1 MEENITMGVLQ
12 NALRK
17 KQIGQLR
24 KELAD
29 LSFCCR
35 IKLPMNNPK
44 QQEKYTVPLEN
55 NQLVLVLN
63 SEILLPED
71 APVRVTSAQLEELD
85 YRKLYEAYSSKG
97 RKSVTDPRV
106 LFKVMAYG
114 YQCGIYSTR
123 KLEEAC
129 KYRVDFMWLLENG
142 KAPDHST
149 LSRFRTGRCAEAVE
163 NLFYQYVQ
171 LLEKQG
177 EVDHR
182 SVFIDGTKI
191 ESRAGRYTF
200 TWRGT
205 AEKNLTKT
213 KQKVL
218 ELTGCKTLGELEQL
232 LSVKAE
238 GISFVSGKGKHKTEQ
253 QREWEAI
260 DYLCQQWRKY
270 EEQLR
275 IMGEDRNSYSKTD
288 TDATFM
294 RMKEDHMRNGQLKP
308 AYNVQIAVNS
318 EYITGIDV
326 FSNRTDV
333 GTFIPFMHK
342 LEMAHQ
348 QRYEEVTADAGYESI
363 ENYLYLEANGQMC
376 FIKPSN
382 YEAQKTKK
390 FKSQIGRIE
399 NMKYDREEDCFICAE
414 GRKLYCRKVST
425 EVHNGIPVTRAWY
438 RCEGCANCPQREKC
452 CRKQD
457 MNAPKE
463 VIMKETFWEKRQRSL
478 ENITSERGIRL
489 RMNRSIQVEGAFGLI
504 KNDFGFRRFLT
515 TGKKNVRIELLFLA
529 LGFNLK
535 KRWMKQQK
543 SRLETHYSEKKAA

>member
-1 MEENITMGVLQ
+1 MKI
-12 NALRK
+12 
-17 KQIGQLR
+17 
-24 KELAD
+24 
-29 LSFCCR
+29 
-35 IKLPMNNPK
+35 NPK
-44 QQEKYTVPLEN
+44 QQDQYKVSERN

-85 YRKLYEAYSSKG
+85 YRKLYAAYSSKG

-129 KYRVDFMWLLENG
+129 QYRVDFMWLLENG

-163 NLFYQYVQ
+163 DLFYQYVQ
-171 LLEKQG
+171 LLEKQH
-177 EVDHR
+177 EVDHK

-200 TWRGT
+200 NWRGT
-205 AEKNLTKT
+205 AEKNLAKA
-213 KQKVL
+213 KQKVF
-218 ELTGCKTLGELEQL
+218 ELTGCKTLSELETF
-232 LSVKAE
+232 LSGKAE
-238 GISFVSGKGKHKTEQ
+238 SIAFVSGKGKHKTEQ
-253 QREWEAI
+253 QREWESI
-260 DYLCQQWRKY
+260 NQLFEQWKKY
-270 EEQLR
+270 EEQLA
-275 IMGEDRNSYSKTD
+275 IMGPDRNSYSKTD
-288 TDATFM
+288 HDATFM

-333 GTFIPFMHK
+333 GTLIPFLHK
-342 LEMAHQ
+342 LEMAHK
-348 QRYEEVTADAGYESI
+348 QRYEEVSADAGYES
-363 ENYLYLEANGQMC
+363 EDNYLYLEANGQLS

-390 FKSQIGRIE
+390 YRSQIGRIE
-399 NMKYDREEDCFICAE
+399 NMQYDKDEDCFICAE

-425 EVHNGIPVTRAWY
+425 EVKKGTPVTRAWY
-438 RCEGCANCPQREKC
+438 RCENCSNCPQREKC

-463 VIMKETFWEKRQRSL
+463 VILKETFWEKRQQSL
-478 ENITSERGIRL
+478 ENITSERGIQL

-515 TGKKNVRIELLFLA
+515 TGKKNVKIELLFLA

-543 SRLETHYSEKKAA
+543 RRLETHYSEKKAA

>member
-1 MEENITMGVLQ
+1 
-12 NALRK
+12 
-17 KQIGQLR
+17 
-24 KELAD
+24 
-29 LSFCCR
+29 
-35 IKLPMNNPK
+35 MNKTNHK
-44 QQEKYTVPLEN
+44 EKYKVSCGN
-55 NQLVLVLN
+55 NQLVLILN
-63 SEILLPED
+63 SEIILPED

-97 RKSVTDPRV
+97 RKSVADPRV

-114 YQCGIYSTR
+114 YQCGIYSSR

-149 LSRFRTGRCAEAVE
+149 LSRFRTGRCAEAIE
-163 NLFYQYVQ
+163 DLFYQYVQ
-171 LLEKQG
+171 ILEAQG
-177 EVDHR
+177 EVDR
-182 SVFIDGTKI
+182 KSVFIDGTKI

-200 TWRGT
+200 AWRGT
-205 AEKNLTKT
+205 AEKNLAKV

-218 ELTGCKTLGELEQL
+218 EQTGCKTQNELENFL
-232 LSVKAE
+232 TGNAE
-238 GISFVSGKGKHKTEQ
+238 GITFVSGKGKRKTER
-253 QREWEAI
+253 QREWEAA
-260 DYLCQQWRKY
+260 DDLRRQWRKY
-270 EEQLR
+270 EEQLA

-288 TDATFM
+288 HDATFM

-342 LEMAHQ
+342 LEIAHK
-348 QRYEEVTADAGYESI
+348 QRYEEVTADAGYESLD
-363 ENYLYLEANGQMC
+363 NYLYLEANGQMS

-382 YEAQKTKK
+382 YESQKTKK
-390 FKSQIGRIE
+390 YRSQIGRIE
-399 NMKYDREEDCFICAE
+399 NMKYDKNEDCFICAE

-425 EVHNGIPVTRAWY
+425 EVKKGISVTRAWY
-438 RCEGCANCPQREKC
+438 RCENCQNCPQREKC

-457 MNAPKE
+457 VNAPKE
-463 VIMKETFWEKRQRSL
+463 VIMQETFWEKRAQSL
-478 ENITSERGIRL
+478 ENITSERGTQL

-543 SRLETHYSEKKAA
+543 RRLETHYSERKVA

>member
-1 MEENITMGVLQ
+1 
-12 NALRK
+12 
-17 KQIGQLR
+17 
-24 KELAD
+24 
-29 LSFCCR
+29 
-35 IKLPMNNPK
+35 MNNSNRR
-44 QQEKYTVPLEN
+44 EKYSVSVGN
-55 NQLVLVLN
+55 NQLVLILN

-85 YRKLYEAYSSKG
+85 YRKLYKAYSSRG

-114 YQCGIYSTR
+114 YQCGIYSSR

-163 NLFYQYVQ
+163 DLFYQYIQ
-171 LLEKQG
+171 LLEKQK
-177 EVDHR
+177 EIDHK

-200 TWRGT
+200 NWRGT
-205 AEKNLTKT
+205 AEKNLAKA

-218 ELTGCKTLGELEQL
+218 ELTGCKTRNELEEL
-232 LSVKAE
+232 LADKAE
-238 GISFVSGKGKHKTEQ
+238 GITFVSGKGKHKREQ

-260 DYLCQQWRKY
+260 DHLWQQWRKY
-270 EEQLR
+270 EEQLT

-288 TDATFM
+288 HDATFM

-318 EYITGIDV
+318 EYITGIDA

-333 GTFIPFMHK
+333 GTFIPFLHK
-342 LEMAHQ
+342 LEMEHK
-348 QRYEEVTADAGYESI
+348 QRYEEVTADAGYESLD
-363 ENYLYLEANGQMC
+363 NYLYLEANGQMS

-390 FKSQIGRIE
+390 YRSQIGRIE
-399 NMKYDREEDCFICAE
+399 NMQYNKEEDCFICAQ

-425 EVHNGIPVTRAWY
+425 EVKNGVPITRAWY
-438 RCEGCANCPQREKC
+438 RCENCQNCPQREKC

-457 MNAPKE
+457 PNAPKE
-463 VIMKETFWEKRQRSL
+463 VIMKETFWEKRAQSL
-478 ENITSERGIRL
+478 ENITSERGIQL

-515 TGKKNVRIELLFLA
+515 TGKRNARIELLFLA

-535 KRWMKQQK
+535 KR
-543 SRLETHYSEKKAA
+543 

>member
-1 MEENITMGVLQ
+1 MRPEKKHIGWS
-12 NALRK
+12 RK
-17 KQIGQLR
+17 G
-24 KELAD
+24 LAD
-29 LSFCCR
+29 VSFCGR
-35 IKLPMNNPK
+35 IKLLMNHSNR
-44 QQEKYTVPLEN
+44 QEKYTAPLEN
-55 NQLVLVLN
+55 NQLVLILN

-149 LSRFRTGRCAEAVE
+149 LSRFRIGRCAEAVE
-163 NLFYQYVQ
+163 DLFYQYIL
-171 LLEKQG
+171 LLEQQG
-177 EVDHR
+177 EVDHK

-205 AEKNLTKT
+205 AEKNLAKT
-213 KQKVL
+213 KQKIL
-218 ELTGCKTLGELEQL
+218 EQTGCRTRNDLEIL
-232 LSVKAE
+232 LSSKAE
-238 GISFVSGKGKHKTEQ
+238 GIAFVGGKGKHKTEE
-253 QREWEAI
+253 QREWESI
-260 DYLCQQWRKY
+260 NHLCEQWRKY
-270 EEQLR
+270 EEQLA
-275 IMGEDRNSYSKTD
+275 IMGEYRNSYSKTD
-288 TDATFM
+288 HDATFM

-318 EYITGIDV
+318 EYITGMDV

-342 LEMAHQ
+342 LEMAHK
-348 QRYEEVTADAGYESI
+348 QRYEEVSADAGYESLD
-363 ENYLYLEANGQMC
+363 NYRYLEANGQIS
-376 FIKPSN
+376 FIKPLN
-382 YEAQKTKK
+382 YEQQKTKK
-390 FKSQIGRIE
+390 YKSQIGRIE
-399 NMKYDREEDCFICAE
+399 NMKYDEQEDCFVCAE
-414 GRKLYCRKVST
+414 GRRLLCRRVET
-425 EVHNGIPVTRAWY
+425 EVKEGIPVTRAWY
-438 RCEGCANCPQREKC
+438 RCEDCRNCPQRQKC
-452 CRKQD
+452 CRKED
-457 MNAPKE
+457 VNAPKE
-463 VIMKETFWEKRQRSL
+463 VIMKETFWEKRAQSL
-478 ENITSERGIRL
+478 ENITSERGIQL

-515 TGKKNVRIELLFLA
+515 TGKQNVRIELLFLA

-543 SRLETHYSEKKAA
+543 RRLETHYSEKKAA

>member
-1 MEENITMGVLQ
+1 MNKT
-12 NALRK
+12 N
-17 KQIGQLR
+17 R
-24 KELAD
+24 KE
-29 LSFCCR
+29 
-35 IKLPMNNPK
+35 
-44 QQEKYTVPLEN
+44 KYNATIEN

-114 YQCGIYSTR
+114 YQCGIYSSR

-142 KAPDHST
+142 NAPDHST
-149 LSRFRTGRCAEAVE
+149 LSRFRTGRCADAVE
-163 NLFYQYVQ
+163 DLFYQYIRI
-171 LLEKQG
+171 LEQQG
-177 EVDHR
+177 EVDHK

-200 TWRGT
+200 NWRGT
-205 AEKNLTKT
+205 AEKNLTKA

-218 ELTGCKTLGELEQL
+218 EQTGCKTLSELENL
-232 LSVKAE
+232 LTAKAE
-238 GISFVSGKGKHKTEQ
+238 EITFVSGKGKHKTEQ
-253 QREWEAI
+253 QREWESI
-260 DYLCQQWRKY
+260 KHLCEQWRKY
-270 EEQLR
+270 EEQLA

-288 TDATFM
+288 HDATFM

-333 GTFIPFMHK
+333 GTFIPFMRK
-342 LEMAHQ
+342 LEMAHK
-348 QRYEEVTADAGYESI
+348 QRYDEVTADAGYESLN
-363 ENYLYLEANGQMC
+363 NYLYLEANGQIS
-376 FIKPSN
+376 FIKPLN
-382 YEAQKTKK
+382 YEQQKTKK
-390 FKSQIGRIE
+390 YKSQIGRIE
-399 NMKYDREEDCFICAE
+399 NMKYDEQEDCFICAE
-414 GRKLYCRKVST
+414 GRRLLCRRVET
-425 EVHNGIPVTRAWY
+425 EVKKGIPVTRAWY
-438 RCEGCANCPQREKC
+438 RCEDCRNCPQRQKC
-452 CRKQD
+452 CRKED
-457 MNAPKE
+457 VNAPKE
-463 VIMKETFWEKRQRSL
+463 VIMKETFWEKRAQSL
-478 ENITSERGIRL
+478 ENITSERGIQL

-515 TGKKNVRIELLFLA
+515 TGKQNVRIELLFLA

-543 SRLETHYSEKKAA
+543 RRLETHYSEKKAA

>member
-1 MEENITMGVLQ
+1 MRQG
-12 NALRK
+12 K

-29 LSFCCR
+29 LTFCCR
-35 IKLPMNNPK
+35 IKLLMNNPK
-44 QQEKYTVPLEN
+44 QQEKYNVSTEN
-55 NQLVLVLN
+55 NQLVLILN

-85 YRKLYEAYSSKG
+85 YRKLYEAYSSRG

-106 LFKVMAYG
+106 MFKVMAYG

-142 KAPDHST
+142 KAPDYST
-149 LSRFRTGRCAEAVE
+149 FSRFRTRRCTEAVE
-163 NLFYQYVQ
+163 DLFYQYVQ
-171 LLEKQG
+171 KLEQQG
-177 EVDHR
+177 ETDHK

-200 TWRGT
+200 NWRGT
-205 AEKNLTKT
+205 AEKNLEKA
-213 KQKVL
+213 KKKVL
-218 ELTGCKTLGELEQL
+218 EETGCKTLPELETL
-232 LSVKAE
+232 LSQMAE
-238 GISFVSGKGKHKTEQ
+238 GVVFVSGKGKHKTED
-253 QREWEAI
+253 QREWEAL
-260 DYLCQQWRKY
+260 DRLRQQWIKY
-270 EEQLR
+270 EEQLQ
-275 IMGEDRNSYSKTD
+275 IMGPDRNSYSKTD
-288 TDATFM
+288 HDATFM

-333 GTFIPFMHK
+333 GTLIPFLHK
-342 LEMAHQ
+342 LEMAHR
-348 QRYEEVTADAGYESI
+348 QRYEEVAADAGYES
-363 ENYLYLEANGQMC
+363 EDNYLYLEANGQMS

-390 FKSQIGRIE
+390 YRSQIGRIE
-399 NMKYDREEDCFICAE
+399 NMQYDKEEDCFICAE

-425 EVHNGIPVTRAWY
+425 EVKNGTPVTRAWY
-438 RCEGCANCPQREKC
+438 RCESCENCPQREKC

-457 MNAPKE
+457 INAPKE
-463 VIMKETFWEKRQRSL
+463 VILKETFWEKRQQSL
-478 ENITSERGIRL
+478 ENITSDRGIQL

-543 SRLETHYSEKKAA
+543 RRLGTHYSEKKVA